1 MDIPSMSVAQSSA
14 KLQGDLGVAV
24 LKKSLDTIETSGQNM
39 IEMMQKSMKNQSA
52 MERSV
57 NPGLGGNIDIRL

>member
-1 MDIPSMSVAQSSA
+1 MDIPSMSVAQSAA

-24 LKKSLDTIETSGQNM
+24 LKKSLDTVESSGKSL
-39 IEMMQKSMKNQSA
+39 IEMMQKSMKNQQA

-57 NPGLGGNIDIRL
+57 NPNLGGNIDIRL